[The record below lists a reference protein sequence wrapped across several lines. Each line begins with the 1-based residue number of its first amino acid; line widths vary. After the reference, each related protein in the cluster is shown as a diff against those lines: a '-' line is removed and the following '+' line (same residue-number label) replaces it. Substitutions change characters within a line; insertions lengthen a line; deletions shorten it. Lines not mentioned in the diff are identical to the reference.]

1 MKLRSCS
8 GDLGAQR
15 NAEGE
20 KFFNRKIKS
29 AGEGNPGTPF
39 SPMNKVRMAQTGAQ
53 IGSLPSGGNTVG
65 GVVGGL
71 SDKSDYTGRKAGK
84 S

>member
-1 MKLRSCS
+1 MKLRSPA

-20 KFFNRKIKS
+20 KFFGRKIKN
-29 AGEGNPGTPF
+29 AGTGNITGPF
-39 SPMNKVRMAQTGAQ
+39 VPMNKVQMAQTDAQ
-53 IGSLPSGGNTVG
+53 IGSLPKGSNTVG

-71 SDKSDYTGRKAGK
+71 SDKGDYQGRKAGK